1 MRRIL
6 IPVGGR
12 STDASGAATFDLGLE
27 KTGDWRNVKVSLQT
41 TGPAEWGLFSGGA
54 PLTFGRGRRVTLGPE
69 LLEPQDQL
77 QVQVSGGPVSQPI
90 LGAVSGLGG
99 TMEEIVSGFNPAPN
113 TIALDTSA
121 TRQKLFPVGVTPPT
135 NLITPSFTV
144 ASGGTSGALHFQL
157 PAGTVAVRFLVT
169 ALGLLFT
176 YRLMVLGVQ
185 SVEQYY
191 GDPAAP
197 GSSLTVPV
205 PTLPLTIPVE
215 IDWDSQI
222 IVQIDAPT
230 QNINVFVSALFAPE
244 PPGQAGAA
252 QSVVA
257 PSPATWQAPNLA
269 PILINTTVLA
279 GGNVVILAAVAGQQV
294 RIFSCS
300 IGIDAAVAGAI
311 LLQDTTGANYHG
323 FETSGPLIPNPLV
336 GLSAPLP
343 VGVGVRLQN
352 PLGANVTCR
361 GSLVASQS

>member
-6 IPVGGR
+6 IPIGGK
-12 STDASGAATFDLGLE
+12 STNSKGAATFDLGLE
-27 KTGDWRNVKVSLQT
+27 KTGDWRNIKVSLQIA
-41 TGPAEWGLFSGGA
+41 GPAEWGLFSGGA

-69 LLEPQDQL
+69 LLEPQDQV
-77 QVQVSGGPVSQPI
+77 QVQVTNGPASQPI

-99 TMEEIVSGFNPAPN
+99 TMEEIVGGFNPAPN
-113 TIALDTSA
+113 TIALDAIPLQSEIGTITTTGTGLPTSQ
-121 TRQKLFPVGVTPPT
+121 TFPV
-135 NLITPSFTV
+135 
-144 ASGGTSGALHFQL
+144 
-157 PAGTVAVRFLVT
+157 PAGTLGIQFITYNTPFALPATVSIVGDVT
-169 ALGLLFT
+169 GDAYLFDNLPALAIGADMARWIPPDANAICSVIDAGTPAKVTFVALGFSPT
-176 YRLMVLGVQ
+176 FNVRNGGGV
-185 SVEQYY
+185 
-191 GDPAAP
+191 P
-197 GSSLTVPV
+197 LTVV
-205 PTLPLTIPVE
+205 A
-215 IDWDSQI
+215 S
-222 IVQIDAPT
+222 
-230 QNINVFVSALFAPE
+230 SS
-244 PPGQAGAA
+244 PPA
-252 QSVVA
+252 
-257 PSPATWQAPNLA
+257 WQAPNLA